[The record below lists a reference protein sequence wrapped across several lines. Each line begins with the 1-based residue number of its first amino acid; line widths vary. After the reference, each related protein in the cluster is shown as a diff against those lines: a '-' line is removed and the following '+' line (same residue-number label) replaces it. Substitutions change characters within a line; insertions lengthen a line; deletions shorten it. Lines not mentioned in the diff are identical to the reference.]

1 MCPDRMIVTVVK
13 VYLQLFCIKQ
23 KNTCFQT
30 QLQKQQSPPLRR
42 HQAEYYVY
50 SIQYYD
56 LTAGFHQ
63 TGAIRTPLPALRLR
77 TSPPAGGS
85 WQ

>member
-30 QLQKQQSPPLRR
+30 QLQKQQPPPPS
-42 HQAEYYVY
+42 A
-50 SIQYYD
+50 
-56 LTAGFHQ
+56 
-63 TGAIRTPLPALRLR
+63 AIRPNDTLNITYTVLWFDSRF
-77 TSPPAGGS
+77 PPDRRY
-85 WQ
+85 